1 MGEQEL
7 KKQFYDIINAE
18 NWDFD
23 ANYTPEMDDI
33 NFGQV
38 ISSALY
44 PTPIPGL
51 FITFIVDL
59 NIDEGGFR
67 G

>member
-1 MGEQEL
+1 LGEQEL
-7 KKQFYDIINAE
+7 KKKFYDIVNSE
-18 NWDFD
+18 DWDFD

-33 NFGQV
+33 NVGQV
-38 ISSALY
+38 IY

-59 NIDEGGFR
+59 NMDEGGFR